1 MLVKVMIPTALRQY
15 TGGSDTVEVEGD
27 RVGDVLTHLGEAHPD
42 LKRHLFS
49 DAGEL
54 RSFVNVFVND
64 ENIRDRQQQAT
75 PLAEGDEVM
84 IIPAVA
90 GGRGSRS

>member
-1 MLVKVMIPTALRQY
+1 MIVKVMIPTALRQY
-15 TGGSDTVEVEGD
+15 TGGSDTVEVAGD
-27 RVGDVLTHLGEAHPD
+27 RVGEVLTRLGEAHPD

-64 ENIRDRQQQAT
+64 ENIRDREKQAT
-75 PLAEGDEVM
+75 LLREGDEVM

-90 GGRGSRS
+90 GGAGQRS